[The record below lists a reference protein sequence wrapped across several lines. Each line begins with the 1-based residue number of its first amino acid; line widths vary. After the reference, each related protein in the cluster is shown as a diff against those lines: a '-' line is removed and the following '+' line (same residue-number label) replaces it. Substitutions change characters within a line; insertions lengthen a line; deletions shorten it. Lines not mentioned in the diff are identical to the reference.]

1 MEVKDLKQ
9 DKRNYRKHNN
19 ENLRLIKKSIKEVGL
34 GRSIVIDAEN
44 EIVCGNGLVSQL
56 DRSTPV
62 KVIETDGTELVVVKR
77 VDLKTKDKKRR
88 KLAVLDNTTS
98 DTSEQNLALMK
109 EDFEIPELLD
119 LGVKIK
125 VKDEEDEPE
134 VEFTE
139 ELMEEHNFVVL
150 YFDNSVDWLQ
160 AQTVFGDLLKNKQS
174 LGSHKGYR
182 KIGIGRVIRGA
193 EFLKKITEGN

>member
-62 KVIETDGTELVVVKR
+62 KVIEIDGTELVVVKR